1 MGWTRYI
8 FPVLFF
14 LSLAG
19 VVYLWTHQEPRT
31 LPPDTIETERRTAV
45 VRAVERVAPTVVS
58 ISSYPVNRS
67 FSSPLLSDMQMRELY
82 QSVFPHDGETVT
94 PSLGSGIVIDSRG
107 FFLTNDHLVG
117 DAGDIF
123 VSLPDGR
130 QFEAEVVGTDPKY
143 DLAVIKVA
151 NQDGTVFETSP
162 IGNSS
167 DLLVGEW
174 VVAVGNPYGYLLAD
188 PNPSVT
194 VGVVS
199 ALHRDI
205 RDPEGNSYYKDM
217 IQTDASINPGNSGGP
232 LVNTRGEVIG
242 INTFI
247 FTRSGVSLGLGF
259 AIPINTALQL
269 AGELILYGRVRG
281 VWVGIAVRGLDEL
294 SPAAM
299 ASLNVKAQ
307 EGVMVWTLE
316 RGSPAQKA
324 GLQLTDVIRSVNG
337 EPVTTGEQAQNAIF
351 GARVGDTIVFQ
362 VERKGETL
370 EIPVTLQELPVSS
383 RKEIP

>member
-1 MGWTRYI
+1 M
-8 FPVLFF
+8 
-14 LSLAG
+14 
-19 VVYLWTHQEPRT
+19 E
-31 LPPDTIETERRTAV
+31 
-45 VRAVERVAPTVVS
+45 
-58 ISSYPVNRS
+58 
-67 FSSPLLSDMQMRELY
+67 
-82 QSVFPHDGETVT
+82 
-94 PSLGSGIVIDSRG
+94 
-107 FFLTNDHLVG
+107 
-117 DAGDIF
+117 
-123 VSLPDGR
+123 
-130 QFEAEVVGTDPKY
+130 VGTVRDIDVLKSEHATTIGQLV
-143 DLAVIKVA
+143 DANVA
-151 NQDGTVFETSP
+151 APLMEAISADE
-162 IGNSS
+162 
-167 DLLVGEW
+167 
-174 VVAVGNPYGYLLAD
+174 LAD

-307 EGVMVWTLE
+307 DGVMVWTLE